1 MDSAEI
7 MSGTTAERV
16 RLAIYAPQGESGQV
30 MISTL
35 AGMEA
40 YVSSCARN
48 GNTVTTRGISPGD
61 VQLAECVLEWI
72 AETDGHWWYSPSA
85 GGPFHIEGCVVSG

>member
-1 MDSAEI
+1 MDSAGI
-7 MSGTTAERV
+7 MSVTTAERV
-16 RLAIYAPQGESGQV
+16 RLAIYAPQGYSGQV

-48 GNTVTTRGISPGD
+48 GNTITTRETPLGD

-72 AETDGHWWYSPSA
+72 AETDGHWWYSPSS
-85 GGPFHIEGCVVSG
+85 GGPFHIEGCVVYG